1 MRVRMGTEQ
10 TIVEVTIPSQPGYE
24 RVAAEC
30 SASFAGV
37 SGLPADRVEDIRTAV
52 AEACA
57 NAMEYGSGGCQDAR
71 VTVTLESSD
80 GAVVASVWDA
90 GTGIREPLLH
100 PSIERKIQG
109 LEPPKGWG
117 LFLIR
122 GLADEV
128 DLNAAVA
135 SGHVI
140 KMVFKN
146 RERTS
151 P

>member
-1 MRVRMGTEQ
+1 MGTEQ
-10 TIVEVTIPSQPGYE
+10 TMVEVTIPSRPGYE

-30 SASFAGV
+30 SASFAGMT
-37 SGLPADRVEDIRTAV
+37 GLTAERVEDIRTAV

-57 NAMEYGSGGCQDAR
+57 NAMEHGSGGRGDAR
-71 VTVTLESSD
+71 VTLTLEICD

-90 GTGIREPLLH
+90 GPGIREPPSH

-128 DLNAAVA
+128 DLNVAVA
-135 SGHVI
+135 RGHAV
-140 KMVFKN
+140 KMVFKS